1 VKKLLPKAMKR
12 KRLFITYSMLAL
24 ILLALIGR
32 LLYLM
37 TFDSKKLKD
46 IASSQWTSYLKID
59 AKRGNIL
66 DRNSH
71 ELAISADVYRV
82 DLDLTSLRQTL
93 SENKIS
99 IDTFASE
106 LSEIL
111 KLKSEDIK
119 TAMNTTLKNGLPA
132 SWAPLK
138 RQVEKADADKLKAL
152 KIFGIIV
159 SPDTKRFYPQHDF
172 LSNVIGNINAQG
184 NGNSGVEEFY
194 NKELAGEAGAITF
207 EKDSKSNQLFY
218 GDSRYTV
225 PIEGKSIQLTIDE
238 VIQRYT
244 EKAAEKA
251 LMDNKAKAVSIVV
264 TNPKN
269 GEILAMVNKP
279 DYDLSNPQAGAKTSE
294 ELNMLWKNRSVEN
307 IFEPGSIFKVITAA
321 AAMEN
326 RTSKENDTFVCNG
339 YLNVS
344 DRIIKCW
351 DPKGHGTENFIDI
364 LKNSC
369 NVGFMEVGQKLG
381 KDKLVTFAKKLGFGK
396 KTGIDLPREE
406 AGIVKNVKNMNDV
419 DLATMSFGQGVSVTQ
434 VQYMAAFNS
443 IANGGAWIKPHI
455 MRNLV
460 HYNENGAV
468 VIDKKFDDFQKK
480 QVLDTTLTNTLR
492 GYMEKVVSE
501 GVGSNAYIK
510 DLPIGGK
517 TGTAQKVNDKGVYED
532 KKYMSSFA
540 GLAPVTDP
548 KITLIITID
557 EPDPSNYYAGQV
569 AAPVAKDLFS
579 EIFNYIAINPD
590 VLAN

>member
-1 VKKLLPKAMKR
+1 MKR

-46 IASSQWTSYLKID
+46 IASAQWTSYLKID

-119 TAMNTTLKNGLPA
+119 SAMNTTLKNGLPA

-138 RQVEKADADKLKAL
+138 RQVEKADSDKLKAL

-351 DPKGHGTENFIDI
+351 DPRGHGTENFIDI

-381 KDKLVTFAKKLGFGK
+381 KDKLVTFAKKLGFGE

-443 IANGGAWIKPHI
+443 IANGGVWIKPHI

-480 QVLDTTLTNTLR
+480 QVLDTSLTNTLR